1 MIYTTPCAFAFS
13 LFCFL
18 SFTWALY
25 RHFESPGQMPH
36 NMRALSIFSLVA
48 YVTFLAIGLLS
59 EPGPWQ
65 VGGAIALFIASAIIF
80 WSAVSA
86 TRKGGLHVA
95 HEDAVSQEIV
105 TRGPYR
111 FLRHPFYVAYRL
123 FWLATALIGG
133 PVLWMFTLAFFVWY
147 AILAREEEKRLLQ
160 SELGSSY
167 KAYLSKRGLFKSG
180 GFRHA
185 ETGTHKT
192 VHASILARAMATFRF
207 R

>member
-1 MIYTTPCAFAFS
+1 MIYATPCALALS

-25 RHFESPGQMPH
+25 RHFEVHGHMPH
-36 NMRALSIFSLVA
+36 SMRALSIFSLIA

-59 EPGPWQ
+59 EPRSWLIAA
-65 VGGAIALFIASAIIF
+65 AIALFIASLIIF
-80 WSAVSA
+80 WSAIFAS
-86 TRKGGLHVA
+86 RQGGLHVA
-95 HEDAVSQEIV
+95 HEEAVSRAIV
-105 TRGPYR
+105 TSGPYR
-111 FLRHPFYVAYRL
+111 YLRHPFYVAYRL

-133 PVLWMFTLAFFVWY
+133 PVLWMFTLAFLVWY

-160 SELGSSY
+160 SELGSLY
-167 KAYLSKRGLFKSG
+167 EAYLSERGLFKSG

-192 VHASILARAMATFRF
+192 VHASILARAVATLRF